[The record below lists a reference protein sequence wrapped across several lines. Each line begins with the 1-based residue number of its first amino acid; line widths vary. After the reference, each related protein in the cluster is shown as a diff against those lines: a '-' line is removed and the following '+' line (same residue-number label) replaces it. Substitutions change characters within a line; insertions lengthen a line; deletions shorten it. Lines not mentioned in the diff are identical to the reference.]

1 MGIGHGSSW
10 CLAMADLPQM
20 NDEQRKQ
27 ARKLI
32 RSRCCNYD
40 NGSCLV
46 LDWSFCNVCPQWISY
61 SLNCKWFRNAV
72 LPNDPALEAS
82 LLNGIRP
89 TRRCAVCGIAFVPG
103 SNRAKYC
110 PKCAVKRRQE
120 KEAVRLRNRY
130 LKSRI

>member
-1 MGIGHGSSW
+1 MASGRISRW
-10 CLAMADLPQM
+10 CLAMTDLPRM
-20 NDEQRKQ
+20 NDEQLKQ

-82 LLNGIRP
+82 ILHTQP
-89 TRRCAVCGIAFVPG
+89 KKRCVICGKPVL
-103 SNRAKYC
+103 SKSHRAKYC
-110 PKCAVKRRQE
+110 PACSVQERRRRDAQRKRIQYWN
-120 KEAVRLRNRY
+120 LR
-130 LKSRI
+130 I